1 MFSRIALTLAGGL
14 LAASPVAAQQAS
26 ASEPIVVEGIANSQK
41 QIDRFI
47 KKLTP
52 GPIHGQL
59 SRFQTKVCPLS
70 IGLTPE
76 RNALVVKR
84 MRDVA
89 AAARIPLAEPDCRPN
104 IILIVTNNKA
114 ALIEQLLRKR
124 SYMFPDAWSMATIHA
139 LERDPSPDAAWAIE
153 GVTSAGGQPLN
164 YGSEVPVNRTT
175 RAASRLTTAVVPY
188 FAAAVLVVQTNAL
201 DGLTT
206 TQLAD
211 YAAMRTFVRTDPKLI
226 DPSNSGHH
234 PDAARDP
241 DGPAGAADADGL
253 GPVVPQVVLRHA
265 PGRVVRI
272 SAGAD
277 ARADDP
283 RAGKAAAGGAAI
295 TPKKNHLFTNRRAEG
310 APRGKTHMAT
320 AQNVQSDR
328 RRVERL
334 ALRLNATMRDSTR
347 SRVRARVIDMSSRGC
362 RIECTTPVEDDSWVW
377 LSIAG
382 LENQFCRVVWHH
394 EEFIGL
400 EFEKPLSDAVFERL
414 LADQGQLPE
423 TAIKELRN
431 IATRTHWLA
440 RKAEDSDIAILADLS
455 RKCAVDAVVEGLK
468 RGTKRR

>member
-226 DPSNSGHH
+226 DPSTPGTILTLLET
-234 PDAARDP
+234 PM
-241 DGPAGAADADGL
+241 GQ
-253 GPVVPQVVLRHA
+253 PVPL
-265 PGRVVRI
+265 
-272 SAGAD
+272 
-277 ARADDP
+277 
-283 RAGKAAAGGAAI
+283 
-295 TPKKNHLFTNRRAEG
+295 TL
-310 APRGKTHMAT
+310 T
-320 AQNVQSDR
+320 AWD
-328 RRVERL
+328 
-334 ALRLNATMRDSTR
+334 
-347 SRVRARVIDMSSRGC
+347 
-362 RIECTTPVEDDSWVW
+362 
-377 LSIAG
+377 LS
-382 LENQFCRVVWHH
+382 F
-394 EEFIGL
+394 FKS
-400 EFEKPLSDAVFERL
+400 FY
-414 LADQGQLPE
+414 
-423 TAIKELRN
+423 
-431 IATRTHWLA
+431 ATRPDVWSEYQRAQTRVLMTRELEKQQQA
-440 RKAEDSDIAILADLS
+440 GRQ
-455 RKCAVDAVVEGLK
+455 
-468 RGTKRR
+468 